1 MNKNQ
6 VASIPVSLSRCPR
19 LKVLRLEENCL
30 ALEAITPQLLKES
43 QISLLAVD
51 GNLFDAKQMRE
62 ADGYDQVFHN
72 VLFQKISI
80 PLPWKV
86 FFKIEPP
93 TPPEIPLQCH
103 TFFPKIGLL
112 KLPFPLEF
120 PLIFHGVGMD
130 IFWNYTSVEKDN
142 INQLYWPACM

>member
-43 QISLLAVD
+43 QISLLAVE

-72 VLFQKISI
+72 VLFPKISI

-86 FFKIEPP
+86 F
-93 TPPEIPLQCH
+93 
-103 TFFPKIGLL
+103 
-112 KLPFPLEF
+112 
-120 PLIFHGVGMD
+120 
-130 IFWNYTSVEKDN
+130 
-142 INQLYWPACM
+142 